1 MAGAFK
7 GEREPGRIGDVH
19 VCVGGSMVALLV
31 GGEEA
36 GLCKGNE

>member
-1 MAGAFK
+1 MVK
-7 GEREPGRIGDVH
+7 GDVYVY
-19 VCVGGSMVALLV
+19 VCVGGSMVALMV